1 MSDLNSFLSSAT
13 SLSARSSPPLKTHAS
28 AARNLWAARSLLF
41 SSASPRRSEAASARD
56 SEAAA
61 RARRNSAASSPPA
74 GAPGSQPVP
83 SPPPACPEPARKPLS
98 RRAPVSS
105 STIELLNDRSGRP
118 SRGAA
123 VWPDRRRLAIP
134 GPPMHAAGLPLPL
147 RQPRAVEHASLKLS
161 PRSAYGAASAVVAL
175 PWRAGSCAEARV
187 GNGGARRGDL
197 LGQGAGVSPEQ
208 RGGRLGHHLCCGCAP
223 LPPQNAAEGPKRPAG
238 GRCALP

>member
-118 SRGAA
+118 SRGPPYGPTAADLPFLAHQCTPPASPSPCGSPELSSTRPSSSPHGVLTALLAPSSPCHGVLAA
-123 VWPDRRRLAIP
+123 VLRLVSAT
-134 GPPMHAAGLPLPL
+134 
-147 RQPRAVEHASLKLS
+147 AV
-161 PRSAYGAASAVVAL
+161 
-175 PWRAGSCAEARV
+175 RAGEISSVRAR
-187 GNGGARRGDL
+187 
-197 LGQGAGVSPEQ
+197 E
-208 RGGRLGHHLCCGCAP
+208 
-223 LPPQNAAEGPKRPAG
+223 
-238 GRCALP
+238 